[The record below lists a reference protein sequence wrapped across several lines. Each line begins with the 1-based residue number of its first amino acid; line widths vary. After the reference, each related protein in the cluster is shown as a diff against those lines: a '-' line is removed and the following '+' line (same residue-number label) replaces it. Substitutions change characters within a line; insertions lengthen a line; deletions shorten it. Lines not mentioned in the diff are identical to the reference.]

1 MSYQNTLLSWHDF
14 YLACAAASATFAGL
28 LFVGLSLHLRIIVT
42 HPEARS
48 LARITLSDYFVV
60 LLISLFLLTPT
71 NEPMQTGLELM
82 GMAAVSLALI
92 APASIRGIRARRART
107 LGLRL
112 LISRF
117 GLSMLGY
124 LALGVIGAFFYLGSS
139 AAALTELVGIIL
151 VLLLVAVRNTWDLL
165 VTVADKS
172 PTSH

>member
-1 MSYQNTLLSWHDF
+1 VSYQDTLLSWHDF

-28 LFVGLSLHLRIIVT
+28 LFVGLSLHLRIVVT

-60 LLISLFLLTPT
+60 LLVSLLLLTPT
-71 NEPMQTGLELM
+71 NEPKQTGVELM
-82 GMAAVSLALI
+82 GVAAVSLALLT
-92 APASIRGIRARRART
+92 PASVRGIRARRART

-124 LALGVIGAFFYLGSS
+124 LALGVIGVLFYLGYS
-139 AAALTELVGIIL
+139 AAAFTELVGIIV

-172 PTSH
+172 PTSR

>member
-1 MSYQNTLLSWHDF
+1 MSYQDSLLTWHDF
-14 YLACAAASATFAGL
+14 YLAGAAASATFAGL
-28 LFVGLSLHLRIIVT
+28 LFVGLSLHIRIVVT

-60 LLISLFLLTPT
+60 LLVSLFLLTPT
-71 NEPMQTGLELM
+71 NEPKQTGIELM
-82 GMAAVSLALI
+82 VVAAVSLALM
-92 APASIRGIRARRART
+92 APSSVRGIRARRART

-124 LALGVIGAFFYLGSS
+124 LALGVIGVLFYMGFS
-139 AAALTELVGIIL
+139 AAALALMVGIVL

-165 VTVADKS
+165 VTVAEKS
-172 PTSH
+172 H

>member
-1 MSYQNTLLSWHDF
+1 MSYQDSLLTWHDF
-14 YLACAAASATFAGL
+14 YLAGAAASATFAGL
-28 LFVGLSLHLRIIVT
+28 LFVGLSLHIRIVVT

-60 LLISLFLLTPT
+60 LLVSLFLLTPT
-71 NEPMQTGLELM
+71 NEPKQTGIELM
-82 GMAAVSLALI
+82 VVAAVSLALMV
-92 APASIRGIRARRART
+92 PSSVRGIRARRART

-124 LALGVIGAFFYLGSS
+124 LALGVIGVLFYMGFS
-139 AAALTELVGIIL
+139 AAALALMVGIVL

-165 VTVADKS
+165 VTVAEKS
-172 PTSH
+172 H